1 MSRGIIF
8 AIILLLNSNLFAQ
21 SNCDCYDRL
30 YNLSMSYKLHNNKE
44 MALNTFKDAISF
56 IQDSNQIGDYYS
68 QLAELFLYYK
78 ETDSAIVYFTKGI
91 KYGSSIVD
99 YDFIK
104 TDYDYREIYA
114 KIDTNLLKEY
124 DLKFKSY
131 IDTNL
136 YHRYLEARDLDQS
149 IRVENDREYI
159 LNKIISMKNN
169 LNNKQ
174 SKRVVNNG
182 NEMYNIITM
191 DVGEIDNH
199 KELLVDIP
207 DSIKQIAIDKVF
219 NFVDSVNFIFINDI
233 FQRYGFPHKFKNGF
247 GIKYVIFAL
256 HIIPYDSLNKTC
268 DFPEKSAILVFM
280 EKKKYCLEQKSLCG
294 KWGGSMNKIYMEI
307 EDINKADSIRFL
319 YNDIRI
325 KEEALPSSTIPKE
338 YKSLPYPKNYF
349 CLKKYHFD

>member
-159 LNKIISMKNN
+159 LNKIISMKN
-169 LNNKQ
+169 
-174 SKRVVNNG
+174 
-182 NEMYNIITM
+182 
-191 DVGEIDNH
+191 
-199 KELLVDIP
+199 
-207 DSIKQIAIDKVF
+207 
-219 NFVDSVNFIFINDI
+219 
-233 FQRYGFPHKFKNGF
+233 
-247 GIKYVIFAL
+247 
-256 HIIPYDSLNKTC
+256 
-268 DFPEKSAILVFM
+268 
-280 EKKKYCLEQKSLCG
+280 
-294 KWGGSMNKIYMEI
+294 
-307 EDINKADSIRFL
+307 
-319 YNDIRI
+319 RI
-325 KEEALPSSTIPKE
+325 K
-338 YKSLPYPKNYF
+338 
-349 CLKKYHFD
+349 